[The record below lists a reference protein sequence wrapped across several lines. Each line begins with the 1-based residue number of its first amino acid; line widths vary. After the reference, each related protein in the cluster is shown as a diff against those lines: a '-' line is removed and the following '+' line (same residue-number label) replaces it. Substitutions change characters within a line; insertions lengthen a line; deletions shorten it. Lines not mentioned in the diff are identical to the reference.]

1 MSKITQRAI
10 KRGAKQL
17 EAERRKIMGL
27 LMGRTMRFPLGGAV
41 VFPEIKV
48 VEVDGK
54 PGWEMPKKAN
64 EEYKVGMVTAD
75 GTSWASKDGK
85 KYCLAIALFLPS
97 GEKVTNAMII
107 ATLRHTRGTEEY
119 DTVKKEFEKL

>member
-10 KRGAKQL
+10 KRRAKQL

-54 PGWEMPKKAN
+54 PGWEMPKKTN
-64 EEYKVGMVTAD
+64 EEYKFGMVTAD
-75 GTSWASKDGK
+75 GTRWASKDGK
-85 KYCLAIALFLPS
+85 RYYLAIALFLPN
-97 GEKVTNAMII
+97 GEEMSNAII
-107 ATLRHTRGTEEY
+107 ISILRHTRGTEEN
-119 DTVKKEFEKL
+119 DDES